1 MQTTEIED
9 RIKIHDLFVRYC
21 SAVDNWDEPALL
33 CCFTED
39 GVLET
44 PVLGGRFAGRDGQR
58 EFVLVGHSRAKG
70 GQMRHFQE
78 VEHLLGL
85 LDHCI
90 CDLVIRLNADAAEES
105 REHHFVPRD
114 LARASAHQFVG
125 NDPEE
130 RAQLEN
136 VPDFAAENGQR

>member
-58 EFVLVGHSRAKG
+58 EFVRVGHSRAKG
-70 GQMRHFQE
+70 GQMRHFFSNLTVQ
-78 VEHLLGL
+78 
-85 LDHCI
+85 LDSLRATAQSYFVVYSTKDGKSELSVVGQYKCI
-90 CDLVIRLNADAAEES
+90 LRKLANEWLFEYRGVSVDS
-105 REHHFVPRD
+105 RT
-114 LARASAHQFVG
+114 
-125 NDPEE
+125 
-130 RAQLEN
+130 
-136 VPDFAAENGQR
+136 